1 MIHIIPIDM
10 NRNIVLFLLLIG
22 SMATATA
29 QRISLKT
36 NALYWMAESP
46 NLGVEFRM
54 NRHVTLNVEGIVSRL
69 GISDIHVKGEAF
81 TPELRYWLSARPQAG
96 HFIGLMGVATHYNLR
111 HQDCR
116 HNGDAL
122 GGGLTY
128 GYSFVLSRHW
138 SLEGSLGVGLLY
150 RHEKHYEEGTDV
162 EVPSRANCSKW
173 APVPLRAGVSFVYI
187 LK

>member
-1 MIHIIPIDM
+1 M
-10 NRNIVLFLLLIG
+10 LLLLIG

-128 GYSFVLSRHW
+128 GYSFVLSKRW
-138 SLEGSLGVGLLY
+138 SLEATIGAGMAHC
-150 RHEKHYEEGTDV
+150 HEMSWNKEE
-162 EVPSRANCSKW
+162 PQPNSANVKEW
-173 APVPLRAGVSFVYI
+173 KPIPVKAGISFVY
-187 LK
+187 LLR